1 MHVWSIPAPFRDI
14 KLMAF
19 RHLAQRLTIEHGGFS
34 AAAFPAILAVSCGKI
49 LYNIRKYSM
58 KDIIKD
64 ILSPSGTEVNI
75 IPVMQG
81 EGFMKVDE
89 AELPDS
95 LPILALRNA
104 VMFPG
109 TVYPITI
116 GREKSIR
123 LIEDAEKNNRY
134 IGAVPQTDISVED
147 PKKEDLY
154 HYGTVSKILKTL
166 EMPDGTI
173 TAILQGFKRFEI
185 ESITEYEPYMLG
197 MVHYLNDTT
206 PDATDKNVKM
216 IGEALKEKA
225 VTAIK
230 MSSYMPREAATALR
244 SIDNFEFLVNF
255 IGSTLEVENF
265 MDKVELLQY
274 GDLKERAM
282 KLLAV
287 LDTQI
292 ELLKI
297 KQDINQKVKTEID
310 QQQRE
315 YYLNSQLR
323 TIQEELGMDEM
334 EDFERL
340 RARAEEKIW
349 PESVKEIFEKEMA
362 KLERYNPSSPEYSI
376 QFNYIQFM
384 LDLPWGE
391 MSQDNLDLKHA
402 QKVLDE
408 DHFGLET
415 VKERIIE
422 YLAVLKLKG
431 NMKSP
436 ILCLYGPPG
445 VGKTSL
451 GKSIARALG
460 RKYVRIALGGV
471 HDESEIRGHRK
482 TYVGAL
488 PGRILN
494 GINRAGT
501 SNPVIVL
508 DEVDKINSDIK
519 GDPSSALL
527 EALDPEQNTT
537 FHDNYLD
544 IDYDLSHVLFI
555 TTANNTSTI
564 QPALRDR
571 MEMIPVT
578 GYLAEEK
585 MSIAKDYLIPRQLEE
600 HGLDKKQLRID
611 KAALAAIIDQYTRE
625 SGVRGLEKQIAKI
638 ARVTAK
644 KIALEE
650 DYPKVIKKEHLKEY
664 LGLPTNFHDV
674 QKGNEAPGVVTGL
687 AWTEMGG
694 EILFIES
701 SISNGKGVQTMTGN
715 LGDVMKESATIAYQ
729 YIKAHPEMA
738 NMTSEEFAKKDI
750 HVHVPEGAVPKDGPS
765 AGITMVSSMVSA
777 LRGQQVKSGIAMTG
791 EMTLRG
797 RVLPVGGIKE
807 KILAAKRSG
816 IHTIII
822 SEDNRKDVEDI
833 KEIYVKGLSFIYAK
847 TIDDVMKAIF

>member
-1 MHVWSIPAPFRDI
+1 
-14 KLMAF
+14 
-19 RHLAQRLTIEHGGFS
+19 
-34 AAAFPAILAVSCGKI
+34 
-49 LYNIRKYSM
+49 M
-58 KDIIKD
+58 KDIFND
-64 ILSPSGTEVNI
+64 IMSAGGAEVSV
-75 IPVMQG
+75 IPVVQG
-81 EGFMKVDE
+81 EGMPKVDLE
-89 AELPDS
+89 QLPDMI
-95 LPILALRNA
+95 PILALRNA
-104 VMFPG
+104 VLFPG

-116 GREKSIR
+116 GREKSIN
-123 LIEDAEKNNRY
+123 LIEDAEKGNLF
-134 IGAVPQTDISVED
+134 IGAVPQNDLSVED
-147 PKKEDLY
+147 PGKDDLY
-154 HYGTVSKILKTL
+154 QYGTVAKIIKTL

-173 TAILQGFKRFEI
+173 TAILQGYSRLEVLDI
-185 ESITEYEPYMLG
+185 VDSQPYMVG
-197 MVHYLNDTT
+197 RVRYMEDFAPENDTKT
-206 PDATDKNVKM
+206 RM
-216 IGEALKEKA
+216 IAESLKEKA
-225 VTAIK
+225 TGIIR
-230 MSSYMPREAATALR
+230 SSNFVPREAASALKG
-244 SIDNFEFLVNF
+244 IDSFEFLVNF
-255 IGSTLEVENF
+255 IATTIEVENF
-265 MDKVELLQY
+265 MDKVNLLQY
-274 GDLKERAM
+274 SDLRARAM
-282 KLLAV
+282 NLLSV
-287 LDTQI
+287 LDTQL
-292 ELLKI
+292 ELQKI
-297 KQDINQKVKTEID
+297 KQEINQKVKTEID

-315 YYLNSQLR
+315 YYLNSQLK

-334 EDFERL
+334 EEFSQL
-340 RARAEEKIW
+340 RARAEQKLW
-349 PESVKEIFEKEMA
+349 PAAVQEIFDKEMA
-362 KLERYNPSSPEYSI
+362 KLERYNPSSPDYSI
-376 QFNYIQFM
+376 QYNYIQFM

-391 MSQDNLDLKHA
+391 ISEDNLDLKHA
-402 QKVLDE
+402 QQVLDE
-408 DHFGLET
+408 DHYGLEK

-431 NMKSP
+431 DMKSP

-508 DEVDKINSDIK
+508 DEVDKLTKDIK

-527 EALDPEQNTT
+527 EALDPEQNTA

-544 IDYDLSHVLFI
+544 IDYDLSNVLFI
-555 TTANNTSTI
+555 TTANNVENI
-564 QPALRDR
+564 QPALKDR
-571 MEMIPVT
+571 MEMINVS

-585 MSIAKDYLIPRQLEE
+585 LEIAKRHLVPKQLEE
-600 HGLDKKQLRID
+600 HGLQKSQLKFE
-611 KAALAAIIDQYTRE
+611 KAALEKIIDEYTHE
-625 SGVRGLEKQIAKI
+625 SGVRGLEKQIAKV

-650 DYPKVIKKEHLKEY
+650 KYSKTLKTSHLREY
-664 LGLPTNFHDV
+664 LGLPVTSHDK

-687 AWTEMGG
+687 AWTAMGG

-701 SISNGKGVQTMTGN
+701 SISKGKGVLTMTGN

-729 YIKAHPEMA
+729 YIKAHPELTG
-738 NMTSEEFAKKDI
+738 MTYEEFEQKDI

-777 LRGQQVKSGIAMTG
+777 FRGQKVKSGIAMTG

-797 RVLPVGGIKE
+797 KVLPVGGIKE

-816 IHTIII
+816 IHTIVI
-822 SEDNRKDVEDI
+822 SEENRKDVEDI
-833 KEIYVKGLSFIYAK
+833 KPIYVEGLTFVYVKNIQDVIDFI
-847 TIDDVMKAIF
+847 F

>member
-1 MHVWSIPAPFRDI
+1 M
-14 KLMAF
+14 
-19 RHLAQRLTIEHGGFS
+19 
-34 AAAFPAILAVSCGKI
+34 
-49 LYNIRKYSM
+49 M
-58 KDIIKD
+58 KDIFNEMM
-64 ILSPSGTEVNI
+64 SPSGAEVSI
-75 IPVMQG
+75 IPVMQMDG
-81 EGFMKVDE
+81 VMQIDE
-89 AELPDS
+89 AQLPDS

-104 VMFPG
+104 VIFPG

-123 LIEDAEKNNRY
+123 LIEDAERNNTF
-134 IGAVPQTDISVED
+134 IGAVPQNDLSVED
-147 PKKEDLY
+147 PRKEDLY
-154 HYGTVSKILKTL
+154 GYGTVAKIVKTL

-173 TAILQGFKRFEI
+173 TAILQGYQRFEI
-185 ESITEYEPYMLG
+185 EDIVEYNPYLLG
-197 MVHYLNDTT
+197 RVRYLNDFVPEEDT
-206 PDATDKNVKM
+206 KIRM
-216 IGEALKEKA
+216 IAEALKEKA
-225 VTAIK
+225 ATIIK
-230 MSSYMPREAATALR
+230 SSAFVPREAAAALKG
-244 SIDNFEFLVNF
+244 IDNFEFLVNF
-255 IGSTLEVENF
+255 VATTIEVENF
-265 MDKVELLQY
+265 MDKVDLLQF
-274 GDLKERAM
+274 GDLRARAM
-282 KLLAV
+282 KLLSV
-287 LDTQI
+287 LETQV
-292 ELLKI
+292 ELQKV
-297 KQDINQKVKTEID
+297 KQEINQKVKTEID

-315 YYLNSQLR
+315 YFLNNQLK
-323 TIQEELGMDEM
+323 TIQEELGMDDIE
-334 EDFERL
+334 EFSQL
-340 RARAEEKIW
+340 RARAEEKLW
-349 PESVKEIFEKEMA
+349 PASVQEIFEKEMA
-362 KLERYNPSSPEYSI
+362 KLERYNPSSPDYSI
-376 QFNYIQFM
+376 QYNYIQFM
-384 LDLPWGE
+384 LDLPWG
-391 MSQDNLDLKHA
+391 QITNDNLDLKNA
-402 QKVLDE
+402 QTVLDE
-408 DHFGLET
+408 DHYGLEK

-431 NMKSP
+431 DMKSP

-508 DEVDKINSDIK
+508 DEIDKISSDFK

-527 EALDPEQNTT
+527 EALDPEQNTA

-544 IDYDLSHVLFI
+544 IDYDLSNVLFI
-555 TTANNTSTI
+555 TTANNVENI
-564 QPALRDR
+564 QPALKDR
-571 MEMIPVT
+571 MEMINVS

-585 MSIAKDYLIPRQLEE
+585 VEIAKHYLVPKQLEE
-600 HGLDKKQLRID
+600 HGLDKSQLKFD
-611 KAALAAIIDQYTRE
+611 KGAIVKIIDEYTRE
-625 SGVRGLEKQIAKI
+625 SGVRGLEKQIAKV

-644 KIALEE
+644 KIALEQE
-650 DYPKVIKKEHLKEY
+650 YPVTLKKEHLREY
-664 LGLPTNFHDV
+664 LGLPTNAHDL

-687 AWTEMGG
+687 AWTSMGG

-701 SISNGKGVQTMTGN
+701 SVSKGKGILTMTGN

-729 YIKAHPEMA
+729 YIKAHPELTGM
-738 NMTSEEFAKKDI
+738 SYEEFAEKDI

-777 LRGQQVKSGIAMTG
+777 FRGKKVKSGIAMTG

-816 IHTIII
+816 INTIVI

-833 KEIYVKGLSFIYAK
+833 KDIYIKGLTFIYVKNIK
-847 TIDDVMKAIF
+847 DVIDCIF

>member
-1 MHVWSIPAPFRDI
+1 MS
-14 KLMAF
+14 
-19 RHLAQRLTIEHGGFS
+19 
-34 AAAFPAILAVSCGKI
+34 
-49 LYNIRKYSM
+49 
-58 KDIIKD
+58 D
-64 ILSPSGTEVNI
+64 ILSAAGAEVSI
-75 IPVMQG
+75 IPVVQG
-81 EGFMKVDE
+81 DGMLKIDE
-89 AELPDS
+89 SQLPDS

-104 VMFPG
+104 VLFPG

-123 LIEDAEKNNRY
+123 LIEDAERGNMF
-134 IGAVPQTDISVED
+134 IGAVPQNDLSVEE
-147 PKKEDLY
+147 PRVEDLY
-154 HYGTVSKILKTL
+154 AYGTVAKIVKTL

-173 TAILQGFKRFEI
+173 TAILQGFKRFEVETI
-185 ESITEYEPYMLG
+185 VDYEPYMLG
-197 MVHYLNDTT
+197 RVHYLEDVVPADNANTR
-206 PDATDKNVKM
+206 M
-216 IGEALKEKA
+216 IAETLKEKA
-225 VTAIK
+225 TQIIRT
-230 MSSYMPREAATALR
+230 SSMAPREAVSALKG
-244 SIDNFEFLVNF
+244 IDNFEFLVNF
-255 IGSTLEVENF
+255 TATTIEVENY

-274 GDLKERAM
+274 GDLRARAM
-282 KLLAV
+282 KLLSV
-287 LDTQI
+287 LDTQV
-292 ELLKI
+292 ELQKI
-297 KQDINQKVKTEID
+297 KQEIHQKVKSEID

-315 YYLNSQLR
+315 YYLNSQLK

-334 EDFERL
+334 EEFSQL
-340 RARAEEKIW
+340 RARAEEKLW
-349 PESVKEIFEKEMA
+349 PAAVQAIFDKEIA
-362 KLERYNPSSPEYSI
+362 KLERYNPSSPDYSI
-376 QFNYIQFM
+376 QYNYIQFM

-391 MSQDNLDLKHA
+391 MSVDNLDLKNA

-408 DHFGLET
+408 DHYGLDK

-431 NMKSP
+431 DMKSP
-436 ILCLYGPPG
+436 IICLYGPPG

-508 DEVDKINSDIK
+508 DEVDKLTKDIK

-527 EALDPEQNTT
+527 EALDPEQNTA

-544 IDYDLSHVLFI
+544 IDYDLSNVLFI
-555 TTANNTSTI
+555 TTANNIETI
-564 QPALRDR
+564 HPALRDR
-571 MEMIPVT
+571 MEMINVT

-585 MSIAKDYLIPRQLEE
+585 YEIAKRHLVPKQLEE
-600 HGLDKKQLRID
+600 HGLDKSQLKFEKSAISR
-611 KAALAAIIDQYTRE
+611 IIDEYTHE
-625 SGVRGLEKQIAKI
+625 SGVRGLEKQIAKV

-644 KIALEE
+644 KIAFGEE
-650 DYPKVIKKEHLKEY
+650 YPSVIRKEHVREY
-664 LGLPTNFHDV
+664 LGLPTNSHDL

-687 AWTEMGG
+687 AWTSLGG

-701 SISNGKGVQTMTGN
+701 SVSKGKGILTMTGN

-729 YIKAHPEMA
+729 YIKAHPELTGM
-738 NMTSEEFAKKDI
+738 SYEEFADKDI

-777 LRGQQVKSGIAMTG
+777 FRGRKVKSGIAMTG

-807 KILAAKRSG
+807 KILAAKRAG

-822 SEDNRKDVEDI
+822 SEENRKDVEDI
-833 KEIYVKGLSFIYAK
+833 KEIYIKGLTFVYVKNIQ
-847 TIDDVMKAIF
+847 DVMDYIF

>member
-1 MHVWSIPAPFRDI
+1 MRF
-14 KLMAF
+14 
-19 RHLAQRLTIEHGGFS
+19 
-34 AAAFPAILAVSCGKI
+34 
-49 LYNIRKYSM
+49 M
-58 KDIIKD
+58 KDIFND
-64 ILSPSGTEVNI
+64 MMAPSGAEVSI

-81 EGFMKVDE
+81 DSMVQVDP
-89 AELPDS
+89 AQLPDS
-95 LPILALRNA
+95 LPVLALRNA
-104 VMFPG
+104 VLFPG

-123 LIEDAEKNNRY
+123 LIEDAERTNSF
-134 IGAVPQTDISVED
+134 IGAVPQNDLSVED
-147 PKKEDLY
+147 PHKEDLY
-154 HYGTVSKILKTL
+154 NYGTVAKIVKTL

-173 TAILQGFKRFEI
+173 TAILQGFKRFELEEVFEYNPYLLGRVRYMDDI
-185 ESITEYEPYMLG
+185 VPEEDTKVRMIAESLK
-197 MVHYLNDTT
+197 
-206 PDATDKNVKM
+206 DK
-216 IGEALKEKA
+216 AS
-225 VTAIK
+225 AIIK
-230 MSSYMPREAATALR
+230 SSAFVPREAAAALKG
-244 SIDNFEFLVNF
+244 IDNFEFLVNF
-255 IGSTLEVENF
+255 IATTIEVENY

-274 GDLKERAM
+274 GDLRTRAM
-282 KLLAV
+282 KLLSV
-287 LDTQI
+287 LDTQV
-292 ELLKI
+292 ELQKI
-297 KQDINQKVKTEID
+297 KQEINQKVKSEID

-315 YYLNSQLR
+315 YFLNNQLK
-323 TIQEELGMDEM
+323 TIQEELGMDDVE
-334 EDFERL
+334 EFAQL
-340 RARAEEKIW
+340 RARAEEKLW
-349 PESVKEIFEKEMA
+349 PAAVQEIFDKEMA
-362 KLERYNPSSPEYSI
+362 KLERYNPSSPDYSI
-376 QFNYIQFM
+376 QYNYIQFM
-384 LDLPWGE
+384 LDLPWGA
-391 MSQDNLDLKHA
+391 MSNDNLDLKNA

-408 DHFGLET
+408 DHYGLEKI
-415 VKERIIE
+415 KERIIE

-431 NMKSP
+431 DMKSP

-460 RKYVRIALGGV
+460 RKYVRVALGGV

-488 PGRILN
+488 PGRLLN

-508 DEVDKINSDIK
+508 DEIDKLSSDFK

-527 EALDPEQNTT
+527 EALDPEQNTA

-544 IDYDLSHVLFI
+544 IDYDLSNVLFI
-555 TTANNTSTI
+555 TTANSIDTI
-564 QPALRDR
+564 QPALKDR
-571 MEMIPVT
+571 MEMINVS

-585 MSIAKDYLIPRQLEE
+585 VEIAKNYLVPKQIGE
-600 HGLDKKQLRID
+600 HGLDKSQL
-611 KAALAAIIDQYTRE
+611 KFGKNTLVKIIDEYTRE

-644 KIALEE
+644 KIALEQ
-650 DYPKVIKKEHLKEY
+650 DNPVSIKPEHLREY
-664 LGLPTNFHDV
+664 LGLPTNSHDL

-687 AWTEMGG
+687 AWTSMGG

-701 SISNGKGVQTMTGN
+701 SVSSGKGVLTMTGN

-729 YIKAHPEMA
+729 YIKAHPELTG
-738 NMTSEEFAKKDI
+738 MTYEEFAQKDI

-777 LRGQQVKSGIAMTG
+777 FRNNKVKSGIAMTG

-822 SEDNRKDVEDI
+822 SEENRKDVEDI
-833 KEIYVKGLSFIYAK
+833 KEVYVKGLTFVYVNN
-847 TIDDVMKAIF
+847 IDEVIKYIF

>member
-1 MHVWSIPAPFRDI
+1 MVA
-14 KLMAF
+14 
-19 RHLAQRLTIEHGGFS
+19 
-34 AAAFPAILAVSCGKI
+34 
-49 LYNIRKYSM
+49 
-58 KDIIKD
+58 
-64 ILSPSGTEVNI
+64 PSGAEVSI

-81 EGFMKVDE
+81 DSMVQVDP
-89 AELPDS
+89 AQLPDS

-104 VMFPG
+104 VLFPG
-109 TVYPITI
+109 TVFPITI

-123 LIEDAEKNNRY
+123 LIEDAEGANSF
-134 IGAVPQTDISVED
+134 IGAVPQNDLSVED
-147 PKKEDLY
+147 PHKEDLY
-154 HYGTVSKILKTL
+154 NYGTVAKIVKTL

-173 TAILQGFKRFEI
+173 TAILQGFKRFEVEEVFEYNPYLLGRVRYMDDI
-185 ESITEYEPYMLG
+185 VPEEDTKVRMIAESLK
-197 MVHYLNDTT
+197 
-206 PDATDKNVKM
+206 DK
-216 IGEALKEKA
+216 AS
-225 VTAIK
+225 AIIK
-230 MSSYMPREAATALR
+230 SSAFVPREAAAALKG
-244 SIDNFEFLVNF
+244 IDNFEFLVNF
-255 IGSTLEVENF
+255 IATTIEVENY

-274 GDLKERAM
+274 GDLRTRAM
-282 KLLAV
+282 KLLSV
-287 LDTQI
+287 LDTQV
-292 ELLKI
+292 ELQKI
-297 KQDINQKVKTEID
+297 KQEINQKVKSEID

-315 YYLNSQLR
+315 YFLNNQLK
-323 TIQEELGMDEM
+323 TIQEELGMDDVE
-334 EDFERL
+334 EFAQL
-340 RARAEEKIW
+340 RARAEEKLW
-349 PESVKEIFEKEMA
+349 PAAVQEIFDKEMA
-362 KLERYNPSSPEYSI
+362 KLERYNPSSPDYSI
-376 QFNYIQFM
+376 QYNYIQFM
-384 LDLPWGE
+384 LDLPWGA
-391 MSQDNLDLKHA
+391 MSNDNLDLKNA

-408 DHFGLET
+408 DHYGLEKI
-415 VKERIIE
+415 KERIIE

-431 NMKSP
+431 DMKSP

-460 RKYVRIALGGV
+460 RKYVRVALGGV

-488 PGRILN
+488 PGRLLN

-508 DEVDKINSDIK
+508 DEIDKLSSDFK

-527 EALDPEQNTT
+527 EALDPEQNTA

-544 IDYDLSHVLFI
+544 IDYDLSNVLFI
-555 TTANNTSTI
+555 TTANSIDTI
-564 QPALRDR
+564 QPALKDR
-571 MEMIPVT
+571 MEMINVS

-585 MSIAKDYLIPRQLEE
+585 VEIAKNYLVPKQIGE
-600 HGLDKKQLRID
+600 HGLDKSQL
-611 KAALAAIIDQYTRE
+611 KFGKNTLVKIIDEYTRE

-644 KIALEE
+644 KIALEQ
-650 DYPKVIKKEHLKEY
+650 DNPVSIKPEHLREY
-664 LGLPTNFHDV
+664 LGLPTNSHDL

-687 AWTEMGG
+687 AWTSMGG

-701 SISNGKGVQTMTGN
+701 SVSSGKGVLTMTGN

-729 YIKAHPEMA
+729 YIKAHPELTG
-738 NMTSEEFAKKDI
+738 MTYEEFAQKDI

-777 LRGQQVKSGIAMTG
+777 FRNNKVKSGIAMTG

-816 IHTIII
+816 IHTIVI
-822 SEDNRKDVEDI
+822 SEENRKDVEDI
-833 KEIYVKGLSFIYAK
+833 NPVYVKGLSFVYVK
-847 TIDDVMKAIF
+847 SIDEVIDYIFN

>member
-1 MHVWSIPAPFRDI
+1 
-14 KLMAF
+14 
-19 RHLAQRLTIEHGGFS
+19 
-34 AAAFPAILAVSCGKI
+34 
-49 LYNIRKYSM
+49 M
-58 KDIIKD
+58 KDIIND
-64 ILSPSGTEVNI
+64 IFSPGSGAEVSI

-81 EGFMKVDE
+81 EGLPKVNESD
-89 AELPDS
+89 LPDY

-104 VMFPG
+104 VLFPG
-109 TVYPITI
+109 SVYPITI
-116 GREKSIR
+116 GRDKSIR
-123 LIEDAEKNNRY
+123 LIEDAERNNTF
-134 IGAVPQTDISVED
+134 IGAVPQNDLMVED
-147 PKKEDLY
+147 PRKEDLY
-154 HYGTVSKILKTL
+154 QFGTVAKIVKTL

-185 ESITEYEPYMLG
+185 DSIVEYEPYMLG
-197 MVHYLNDTT
+197 RVKYLGDTAPENDTQT
-206 PDATDKNVKM
+206 RM
-216 IGEALKEKA
+216 IGESLKDKAAAL
-225 VTAIK
+225 IK
-230 MSSYMPREAATALR
+230 MSSMIPKEAAGAIRGIESL
-244 SIDNFEFLVNF
+244 EFLVNF
-255 IGSTLEVENF
+255 IATTIEVENF

-274 GDLKERAM
+274 GDIKARAM
-282 KLLAV
+282 KLLSV

-292 ELLKI
+292 ELQKI
-297 KQDINQKVKTEID
+297 KQEINQKVKTEID

-315 YYLNSQLR
+315 YFLNNQLK
-323 TIQEELGMDEM
+323 TIQEELGMDDVE
-334 EDFERL
+334 EFAQL
-340 RARAEEKIW
+340 RAKAEEKLW
-349 PESVKEIFEKEMA
+349 APAVQEIFEKEMA
-362 KLERYNPSSPEYSI
+362 KLERYNPSSPDYSI
-376 QFNYIQFM
+376 QYNYIQFM
-384 LDLPWGE
+384 LDLPWGAI
-391 MSQDNLDLKHA
+391 SNDNLDLKNA
-402 QKVLDE
+402 KKVLDE

-431 NMKSP
+431 DMKSP

-508 DEVDKINSDIK
+508 DEIDKLSRDFK

-527 EALDPEQNTT
+527 EALDPEQNTA

-544 IDYDLSHVLFI
+544 IDYDLSNVLFI
-555 TTANNTSTI
+555 TTANGIDSI
-564 QPALRDR
+564 QPALKDR
-571 MEMIPVT
+571 MEMINVS

-585 MSIAKDYLIPRQLEE
+585 YEIAKHYLVPKQLEE
-600 HGLDKKQLRID
+600 HGLDKSQLKID
-611 KAALAAIIDQYTRE
+611 KAALAKVIDEYTRE

-650 DYPKVIKKEHLKEY
+650 EYPKTIKKDHLKEY
-664 LGLPTNFHDV
+664 LGLPTNSHDM

-687 AWTEMGG
+687 AWTQMGG

-701 SISNGKGVQTMTGN
+701 SVSKGKGVLSMTGN
-715 LGDVMKESATIAYQ
+715 LGDVMKESATIAFQ
-729 YIKAHPEMA
+729 YLKAHPQL
-738 NMTSEEFAKKDI
+738 TGLSYEEFIEKDV

-777 LRGQQVKSGIAMTG
+777 YRQKKVKSGVAMTG

-816 IHTIII
+816 IHTIVI
-822 SEDNRKDVEDI
+822 SEENRKDVEEI
-833 KEIYVKGLSFIYAK
+833 KEIYIKGLTFVYVK
-847 TIDDVMKAIF
+847 NIDEVISYIF